1 MIRNLER
8 FFLLLLLLLLPTQLA
23 YHYWPAWSLVHGI
36 RVDYLSPT
44 LYLTDLIILALFL
57 LSRFR
62 VRVPLSIIVFTVLNI
77 LISYSPNIAIYSWL
91 RLLEFYWLFK
101 YLTKNSLVLSTSHL
115 ALSLAVLW
123 TSLLAWS
130 QFFFQRSVGGPL
142 YWLGERA
149 FNIGTPGI
157 ATISLAGRLF
167 LRPYAT
173 LPHPNALAGFLLVAG
188 LIIFY
193 LRPKS
198 LLSHISILISAL
210 TIPLTFS
217 RTAIILEIMILGF
230 WVLLKIKKIKLKIFF
245 SGLLLLLLLQL
256 TRISSPSSLSDR
268 LALNQKAILA
278 ISKNLLI
285 GVGLGNFIPA
295 AAHDSSFIIH
305 NSFLTTQPVHNIYL
319 LLASELGLPATIAL
333 SLIVIRSLSHLLSND
348 KFLIIC
354 AFTILLSGA
363 VDHYWLT
370 LHQNQ
375 LLLTVILALLV
386 VKSGYETEHIL

>member
-130 QFFFQRSVGGPL
+130 QFFSSVPL
-142 YWLGERA
+142 A
-149 FNIGTPGI
+149 
-157 ATISLAGRLF
+157 
-167 LRPYAT
+167 
-173 LPHPNALAGFLLVAG
+173 ALCTGWAN
-188 LIIFY
+188 
-193 LRPKS
+193 
-198 LLSHISILISAL
+198 
-210 TIPLTFS
+210 
-217 RTAIILEIMILGF
+217 E
-230 WVLLKIKKIKLKIFF
+230 
-245 SGLLLLLLLQL
+245 
-256 TRISSPSSLSDR
+256 
-268 LALNQKAILA
+268 
-278 ISKNLLI
+278 
-285 GVGLGNFIPA
+285 
-295 AAHDSSFIIH
+295 
-305 NSFLTTQPVHNIYL
+305 
-319 LLASELGLPATIAL
+319 
-333 SLIVIRSLSHLLSND
+333 
-348 KFLIIC
+348 
-354 AFTILLSGA
+354 
-363 VDHYWLT
+363 
-370 LHQNQ
+370 
-375 LLLTVILALLV
+375 
-386 VKSGYETEHIL
+386 